1 MSLDFLHVNYN
12 FPDAVKL
19 NEIMLRQFPPDE
31 QMQLDEKL
39 ELQAKGEVE
48 LWAFY
53 DNKELIGFATLRTT
67 PEMIYL
73 FFLAFDD
80 PFQGKGYGK
89 EAVHRIGSMYA
100 DRAFTVDFELVN
112 EAAEN
117 NIQRIRRRKFYLNCG
132 FSETGWGLEYLGVRY
147 EIFCI
152 NKSFNIGQFKEMLD
166 KLPIYNFYPAYFRI
180 L

>member
-1 MSLDFLHVNYN
+1 MMSSLNFRLKEKSNYG
-12 FPDAVKL
+12 L
-19 NEIMLRQFPPDE
+19 
-31 QMQLDEKL
+31 
-39 ELQAKGEVE
+39 
-48 LWAFY
+48 FY

-147 EIFCI
+147 EIFV
-152 NKSFNIGQFKEMLD
+152 
-166 KLPIYNFYPAYFRI
+166 
-180 L
+180 